1 MAAYRLSI
9 KASAVKE
16 LDAISPKRD
25 RVRIVGRIQSLA
37 ANPRPPGY
45 EKLARQERLFRVRQ
59 GHYRVIYSVNDA
71 GRTVDIVKIGHR
83 REVYRD
89 STG

>member
-1 MAAYRLSI
+1 MAAYSLSI
-9 KASAVKE
+9 KASAAKE
-16 LDAISPKRD
+16 LEAISPKRD
-25 RVRIVGRIQSLA
+25 RVRIVSRIQALA
-37 ANPRPPGY
+37 SDPRPPGC
-45 EKLARQERLFRVRQ
+45 EKLAGHARLFRIRQ
-59 GHYRVIYSVNDA
+59 GHYRVIYALDDA

>member
-1 MAAYRLSI
+1 VAAYRLSI

-25 RVRIVGRIQSLA
+25 RVRIAGRIQALA
-37 ANPRPPGY
+37 LDPRPAGC
-45 EKLARQERLFRVRQ
+45 EKLAGHDRLFRVRQ
-59 GHYRVIYSVNDA
+59 GHYRVIYAVDDA
-71 GRTVDIVKIGHR
+71 ERTVDIVKIGHR

>member
-25 RVRIVGRIQSLA
+25 RVRIVDRIQGLA
-37 ANPRPPGY
+37 ANPRPPGC
-45 EKLARQERLFRVRQ
+45 EKLAGQERLFRIRQ
-59 GHYRVIYSVNDA
+59 GHYRVIYIVDDAKRNVN
-71 GRTVDIVKIGHR
+71 IMKIGHR

>member
-25 RVRIVGRIQSLA
+25 RVRIVSRIQTLA
-37 ANPRPPGY
+37 SDPRPPGC
-45 EKLARQERLFRVRQ
+45 EKLAGRARLFRIRQ
-59 GHYRVIYSVNDA
+59 GHYRVIYAIDDA
-71 GRTVDIVKIGHR
+71 ERNVDIVKIGHR

>member
-37 ANPRPPGY
+37 ANPRPPGC
-45 EKLARQERLFRVRQ
+45 EKLAGQDRLFRIRQ
-59 GHYRVIYSVNDA
+59 GHYRVIYAVDDA
-71 GRTVDIVKIGHR
+71 RRTVDIVKIGHR